1 MSKSWRFLRSGMGV
15 RERTPLDDRGT
26 VFAALWAAGHL
37 FHALHQGGDGAGGR
51 LEDAWLLLPLV
62 ASFAVLIRPTSP
74 RRLAILALAQLTAF
88 AVQMPIVANHWLMAA
103 FVNTGILIAFNR
115 GRLPGFG
122 PKRDV
127 VSLVAPYAR
136 GVFLISYTTAA
147 VAKMNRDFLDSEA
160 SCIVAIISAS
170 GLQPSALG
178 SVVSVAITITVLV
191 ELSVPLLLFFDRTRR
206 AGVGVAA
213 VFHLVLALPPA
224 VNVMDYS
231 MLVFALLWMF
241 MPVDAGSRVRDVL
254 RSSPSLNRIRNRRS
268 RASWPK
274 AEFVAS
280 ALAVLAA
287 TRSELVGDALWGAIT
302 TTLYVGGG
310 VLVVTI
316 GLGVLGSYR
325 QDPRPPSRLELLPPL
340 RSGATILLA
349 LLILNASSPYLGG
362 KTTSSFTMFSN
373 LRTEGGESN
382 HLFLPRLSFPSKQ
395 DDLVEIHASSNAF
408 LSQVATEGHRVAY
421 HEVRRTLSDD
431 PSASV
436 EFTRGGELF
445 TFADASVDPDLV
457 ALGFFQRKLFHY
469 RTVNVEGPPLCQP

>member
-1 MSKSWRFLRSGMGV
+1 VSKSWRFSRSSIGV

-26 VFAALWAAGHL
+26 VFATLWATGHL

-51 LEDAWLLLPLV
+51 LEDPWLLLPLV
-62 ASFAVLIRPTSP
+62 ASLAVLIRPSSP
-74 RRLAILALAQLTAF
+74 RRLAVLAVAQLTAF

-103 FVNTGILIAFNR
+103 FVNAGILVAFNR
-115 GRLPGFG
+115 GRLPRSG
-122 PKRDV
+122 PSRDV
-127 VSLVAPYAR
+127 VTLAAPYAR

-147 VAKMNRDFLDSEA
+147 VAKLNRAFLDPEA
-160 SCIVAIISAS
+160 SCIVEIMSAS
-170 GLQPSALG
+170 GLEPSALG
-178 SVVSVAITITVLV
+178 PAASLTITVTVLV

-254 RSSPSLNRIRNRRS
+254 RRSPLLKHMRNRRS
-268 RASWPK
+268 RVSWLK

-280 ALAVLAA
+280 ALAVLAV
-287 TRSELVGDALWGAIT
+287 TRSELTGEAMWGAIT

-316 GLGVLGSYR
+316 GLSVLGSFR
-325 QDPRPPSRLELLPPL
+325 QNPRPPSRLELLPPL
-340 RSGATILLA
+340 RSVGAILLA

-382 HLFLPRLSFPSKQ
+382 HLFLPRYNFPTKQ
-395 DDLVEIHASSNAF
+395 DDLVEIHTTSNAF
-408 LSQVATEGHRVAY
+408 LSQVAVAGHRVAY
-421 HEVRRTLSDD
+421 HEVRRALSED

-445 TFADASVDPDLV
+445 AFADASVDPDLV